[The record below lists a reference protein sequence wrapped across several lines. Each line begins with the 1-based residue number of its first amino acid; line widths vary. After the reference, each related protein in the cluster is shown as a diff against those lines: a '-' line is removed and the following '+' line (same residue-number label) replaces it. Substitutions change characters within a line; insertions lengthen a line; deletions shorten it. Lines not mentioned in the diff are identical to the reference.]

1 MTRANRWYFER
12 ANLTLALSP
21 SGRRLMDGD
30 LLGAG
35 EYEVDLERCT
45 TPAQVLDWI
54 VQVSKKTW
62 ATDAIVAD
70 LVRALDDLLDMQG
83 TLCPFGQARSVNVK
97 RLLAGRGVQLVD
109 APDKARFFDDAPRR
123 GGDGGAA

>member
-1 MTRANRWYFER
+1 MRRPNRWYFEPV
-12 ANLTLALSP
+12 NLTLALSP

-30 LLGAG
+30 LLGPG

-45 TPAQVLDWI
+45 TSAQVLDWI

-70 LVRALDDLLDMQG
+70 LVRALDDVLDMQG
-83 TLCPFGQARSVNVK
+83 TLCPFGQARIVDVK
-97 RLLAGRGVQLVD
+97 QLLAGRRVQLVD
-109 APDKARFFDDAPRR
+109 VPAKAAVTR
-123 GGDGGAA
+123 